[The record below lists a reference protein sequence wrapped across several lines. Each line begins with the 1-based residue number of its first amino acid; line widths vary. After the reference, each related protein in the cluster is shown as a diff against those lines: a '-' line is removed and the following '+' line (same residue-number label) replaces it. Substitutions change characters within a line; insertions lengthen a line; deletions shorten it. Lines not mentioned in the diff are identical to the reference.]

1 MVLSFGVWLVVLGL
15 LGASSLMAAHKPDA
29 KGLLARVTP
38 YQGWMGA
45 LSVIYGA
52 WAFVEAAAR
61 VELLRVKPPIGMLVW
76 LLWVANAGL
85 LLALGLLLGARV
97 LVKFA
102 RNDAAL
108 HKMRSSF
115 AVLEP
120 FQLGLALTAVGLG
133 IVFTVMQIVV

>member
-15 LGASSLMAAHKPDA
+15 LGASSLMIAGDPKS
-29 KGLLARVTP
+29 LVARVTP
-38 YQGWMGA
+38 HQGWVGA
-45 LSVIYGA
+45 VSVVYGA

-61 VELLRVKPPIGMLVW
+61 TPLLMVKPPIGMLVW

-102 RNDAAL
+102 RNEAAL
-108 HKMRSSF
+108 QKMRSTF
-115 AVLEP
+115 RMLEP
-120 FQLGLALTAVGLG
+120 FQLGLAVTAVGLG
-133 IVFTVMQIVV
+133 IVFTLMQIVV